1 MSCAEPVSRPSKTV
15 RRAAVLSQDELADL
29 LDKARD
35 GDQEALDRIVLA
47 NIGLVHAIALEYRS
61 WAKSHHIAYDD
72 IWQQGVL
79 GLYAAIKRYDPDK
92 GKFST
97 YASIPIHRHIIEHVF
112 ANSWR
117 LDTKAHRWAAR
128 KQAAVKAEFFHRH
141 SRWPTI
147 TELADLSGLSEK
159 AAAYYDMPAIRLLR
173 TDQIDYGSWHRL
185 TEPDPEDVEL
195 FIDLRNAIASL
206 KETEDPIMV
215 QMAEMYFG
223 FTETGDPISRAA
235 IARFFG
241 VSSEAVFKNVYQY
254 IKRLKEEL
262 HVHEFLD
269 RGPRRYWF
277 DEPSAWQPK
286 YRYYV

>member
-1 MSCAEPVSRPSKTV
+1 MA
-15 RRAAVLSQDELADL
+15 RRKAVLSHDELADL
-29 LDKARD
+29 LDKARN
-35 GDQEALDRIVLA
+35 GDQETLDRIVLA
-47 NIGLVHAIALEYRS
+47 NIGLVHVIALEYRA
-61 WAKSHHIAYDD
+61 WAKSHYIEYDD

-79 GLYAAIKRYDPDK
+79 GLYASIRRYDPDK

-97 YASIPIHRHIIEHVF
+97 YASIPIHHQIIDYVF
-112 ANSWR
+112 ANSWK
-117 LDTKAHRWAAR
+117 LDTNDHRFKAK

-141 SRWPTI
+141 GRWPTI

-159 AAAYYDMPAIRLLR
+159 SATYYDTPAIRLLR

-195 FIDLRNAIASL
+195 LIDLRNAVASL

-241 VSSEAVFKNVYQY
+241 VSSEAVFKNVYRY
-254 IKRLKEEL
+254 TKRLAKEL
-262 HVHEFLD
+262 HVHKLTD
-269 RGPRRYWF
+269 NSQLSYWSE
-277 DEPSAWQPK
+277 DDTWQPK
-286 YRYYV
+286 RRYYV

>member
-1 MSCAEPVSRPSKTV
+1 MSCAEPISRPSKTV
-15 RRAAVLSQDELADL
+15 RRTTVLSHDELADL

-35 GDQEALDRIVLA
+35 GNQEALDRIVLA

-97 YASIPIHRHIIEHVF
+97 YASMPIHHRIIDYVF

-117 LDTKAHRWAAR
+117 LDTNDHRWKAK
-128 KQAAVKAEFFHRH
+128 KQAAVKAEFFHRY
-141 SRWPTI
+141 SRRPTI

-195 FIDLRNAIASL
+195 LIDLRNAVASL

-254 IKRLKEEL
+254 IKRLEEEL

-286 YRYYV
+286 RRYYV